1 MTTWSDHPSADDSL
15 DRARLVD
22 ALHDMLKAPGL
33 ATPLVV
39 GLYGGWGMGKT
50 SVMGML
56 RDRLTAQPQPPLTL
70 WFDAWKYARSES
82 ALWRAL
88 LLEVVEALGRQLPER
103 MEREEDRQALE
114 VELELL
120 RATLYRSQTVTDT
133 GDLQVNWQA
142 AVPLAVGLGL
152 RLASFGLADKLGLDN
167 LVNKAGKDAEQAMKV
182 LERRQIVSF
191 REHIQSLEQ
200 FQKTLDGLI
209 EREVRKRGL
218 TLHVFIDDLDRC
230 LPEEALGALEAV
242 KLFLDLKGCVFILGM
257 DRDVVERAI
266 RTRFPPITEPDGN
279 GGDKLVSRVD
289 PRQYLDKI
297 IQLPVT
303 LPPLSPGQIGYYLSG
318 LLDPDKGFP
327 PALAGCRDL
336 IEIAAPP
343 NPRTLKRVLNVLAL
357 LLRLDSGGADA
368 GRARLLAKVVLIQ
381 VLFDDAWRRV
391 VEEPAW
397 LLQLEKAA
405 KGEQTPHVPP
415 DLLKD
420 QPRLKALMREAPLFS
435 AVPGDRLEGLIAQT
449 KVTA

>member
-22 ALHDMLKAPGL
+22 AIHDMLKAPGL

-39 GLYGGWGMGKT
+39 GLYGGWGTGKT

-56 RDRLTAQPQPPLTL
+56 RDKLTAQPQPPLTL

-88 LLEVVEALGRQLPER
+88 LLEGVEALGRQLPER
-103 MEREEDRQALE
+103 MEREEDKQALE

-152 RLASFGLADKLGLDN
+152 RLASFGVSEKLGLHN

-257 DRDVVERAI
+257 ERDMVERAI
-266 RTRFPPITEPDGN
+266 RTRFPPIMEPGS
-279 GGDKLVSRVD
+279 DKPVSRVD

-303 LPPLSPGQIGYYLSG
+303 LPPLSSAQIFNYLSD
-318 LLDPDKGFP
+318 LLRPERGFP
-327 PALAGCRDL
+327 PVLAGCSGL
-336 IEIAAPP
+336 IKAAAPP

-357 LLRLDSGGADA
+357 LLRLDGVMADA
-368 GRARLLAKVVLIQ
+368 ERARLLAKVVLIQ

-435 AVPGDRLEGLIAQT
+435 GARNLLEALVAQT
-449 KVTA
+449 RLTE